1 MLNPRRLVGVLAGFG
16 LLVGTSGAVTLIAT
30 EAGMTAPESSMEMPH
45 GSTANQEFE
54 RIDQPLGVKLGVS
67 AAIVSLIGL
76 ELWWFLLSKPKSYK
90 ARSQQGIQEIDVVV
104 DGGYEPN
111 QIVVQAGQ
119 PVRLNFFRKDPSSC
133 LEEVRIPDFQIV
145 RTLPLN
151 QKTAIEFTPRQS
163 GDYTFTCGMNMFR
176 GVIQVD
182 NPESQQN
189 AFAVA
194 TVRAAKS
201 TTP

>member
-1 MLNPRRLVGVLAGFG
+1 MFNPRHLVGVLAGFG
-16 LLVGTSGAVTLIAT
+16 LLLGTGGAVTLIST
-30 EAGMTAPESSMEMPH
+30 EAGMAAPGNSMEMPH

-54 RIDQPLGVKLGVS
+54 RIEQPPGVKVGVS
-67 AAIVSLIGL
+67 AAVVSLIGL
-76 ELWWFLLSKPKSYK
+76 ELWWFLFSKPKSYK

-111 QIVVQAGQ
+111 RIVVQAGQ

-145 RTLPLN
+145 KTLPLN
-151 QKTAIEFTPRQS
+151 QKTAIEFTPRHS

-182 NPESQQN
+182 SLESQQN
-189 AFAVA
+189 ALAAATPNAVKSS
-194 TVRAAKS
+194 AK
-201 TTP
+201 